1 MQICR
6 NAMTALPTTCTLKS
20 QRPARF
26 VWLLGGWTTRKGSCE
41 SQWIYGCFQ
50 KLGYLQIIH
59 FNRVFHYKP
68 SILGYPYF
76 WKHPYTIILSKNN
89 LKYQPPLSLA
99 QMVPSFVWYENP
111 LLDRSLMIFTEMDNW
126 SFVKHNSSLHPWV
139 KLRVIIQ
146 TCWTPAQ
153 PQTLQQMSQPQRRSS
168 TWGGA
173 SCLSCT
179 RCTPQMRE
187 ALCWWLLMVLGI
199 WNIYQ
204 KWIN

>member
-1 MQICR
+1 
-6 NAMTALPTTCTLKS
+6 
-20 QRPARF
+20 
-26 VWLLGGWTTRKGSCE
+26 
-41 SQWIYGCFQ
+41 
-50 KLGYLQIIH
+50 
-59 FNRVFHYKP
+59 
-68 SILGYPYF
+68 
-76 WKHPYTIILSKNN
+76 
-89 LKYQPPLSLA
+89 
-99 QMVPSFVWYENP
+99 
-111 LLDRSLMIFTEMDNW
+111 MIFTEMENW

-173 SCLSCT
+173 SCLNCT
-179 RCTPQMRE
+179 RCTPHMRE

-204 KWIN
+204 KWIKETWCIQRIMSWTYFFGSLEILTKQKSTNRIHFPNPLHRQSWPFSAPRDAPSLIPGIDLHRHHRPAIRRKQSYRKLLHQLDPPTPTQFKHSF